1 MQGNASGGKRAEH
14 TGRHANGLLD
24 CALAFI
30 ARKTVLPERP
40 PSGS

>member
-14 TGRHANGLLD
+14 ARTRANGLID
-24 CALAFI
+24 SALAFI
-30 ARKTVLPERP
+30 AKKTVLPERP

>member
-14 TGRHANGLLD
+14 TGRHAKSLVDSALD
-24 CALAFI
+24 FI
-30 ARKTVLPERP
+30 LKKTVLPEQP

>member
-14 TGRHANGLLD
+14 AGSHANGFID
-24 CALAFI
+24 FALAFI
-30 ARKTVLPERP
+30 AKKTVLPERP